1 MVIKIKIS
9 HALQTRARGVIL
21 LTIILFNQAFSQQ
34 IARVENVKMQSKFL
48 NQEREILI
56 YTPTDYDW
64 RTNEY
69 FNVIY
74 VFDSQNREFFDY
86 TSSIIS
92 FLTDGDQSF
101 IVVGI
106 SSPYNEELDYSRNND
121 LLPVLET
128 VSSKDRYGKY
138 SGNSDNFLGY
148 VSSEVIPYI
157 NSNYRTLNHN
167 IVVGHSLGA
176 SFILYSLLEKPN
188 LFKNYIAISPNLAY
202 DDEKLGK
209 ALTNFDYSKIKK
221 PTLIYLSNANEGV
234 EYWKEWK
241 PARERVYSFLRDSLK
256 NEDIKVEINHFPNKN
271 HWNTFPPS
279 LDNALKF
286 YFENIQEKQGNE
298 LSKERYE
305 VTIRI
310 KVNNKNEIIYI
321 TGNQPNLGDW
331 NPNKIEMKKTSELER
346 EIILKVQS
354 PAQFKFTNGSWDTEL
369 PVVGTYDV
377 LTIKPEMKKEFEFE
391 IDNEE

>member
-1 MVIKIKIS
+1 MKLK
-9 HALQTRARGVIL
+9 LG
-21 LTIILFNQAFSQQ
+21 IILFTIIFFNQTFAQQ
-34 IARVENVKMQSKFL
+34 IARVENIKIQSKFL

-86 TSSIIS
+86 TSSIIP
-92 FLTDGDQSF
+92 FLTDGSQSF

-128 VSSKDRYGKY
+128 ESSKDRYGKY
-138 SGNSDNFLGY
+138 SGNADNFLGY

-202 DDEKLGK
+202 DEDKLSK
-209 ALTNFDYSKIKK
+209 ALINYDYKKIKK
-221 PTLIYLSNANEGV
+221 TTFIYLSNANEGI

-241 PARERVYSFLRDSLK
+241 PAREQLYLFFKDSLTEK
-256 NEDIKVEINHFPNKN
+256 NISVEIENFPNNN

-279 LDNALKF
+279 LNSALEF
-286 YFENIQEKQGNE
+286 YFKNIQNKQANE
-298 LSKERYE
+298 LSIEEYE
-305 VTIRI
+305 VTI
-310 KVNNKNEIIYI
+310 KVKVPKKDDNIYI
-321 TGNQPNLGDW
+321 VGNQTNLGDW
-331 NPNKIEMKKTSELER
+331 NPEKIKMNKISDYER
-346 EIILKVQS
+346 EITLKLRS
-354 PAQFKFTNGSWDTEL
+354 PAIFKFTRGSWGSEAE
-369 PVVGTYDV
+369 VIGTYRDV
-377 LTIKPEMKKEFEFE
+377 TIKPESKKVFGFEVE
-391 IDNEE
+391 NYADRYEE